1 MAKEI
6 TKEVWILPELWREH
20 IKPCLFH
27 NIKTQ
32 GKHFKKDT
40 YIKKYND
47 VIKSIPQK
55 YNIKQGKGLRVVYN
69 SATKSF
75 RVVKMFYMVPH
86 PRAIKTKS
94 PAPYNLIVEYT
105 PCGCWQDGDS
115 FLSATARAIAPRPR
129 LPAAL
134 AQRAFEAARRRLFE
148 EYKRGGINTLWY

>member
-55 YNIKQGKGLRVVYN
+55 YNIKKGGGLRVVYN
-69 SATKSF
+69 SANNSF
-75 RVVKMFYMVPH
+75 RVTKMFYMVPH

-94 PAPYNLIVEYT
+94 PGPYNLIVECTQYT
-105 PCGCWQDGDS
+105 G
-115 FLSATARAIAPRPR
+115 RPR
-129 LPAAL
+129 AAGWNS
-134 AQRAFEAARRRLFE
+134 RVCE